1 MKGSTAAA
9 ADRRRRI
16 CRPWLQPGFMRRCFS
31 SPRGGRKK
39 SLFCRP
45 LRGLESHVPCETL
58 AEARAYRSFAASG
71 GSFRGAFLG
80 LVLFVTTIAFA
91 QDALVAG
98 ATADHLREGN
108 GGGAS
113 LTWIHPRG
121 NDTLIAGATFLSLA
135 ATEGATRWGFA
146 TLGATRRANARTTL
160 NAEANLGAG
169 DDDRGSF
176 RYVLL
181 RAGVTRELLPKR
193 LYGEAEW
200 LQIDVAR
207 QQDGIAR
214 IGATWMPAMPL
225 TLRAS
230 LYESVF
236 GDDDTTLGTLRA
248 DYAFRR
254 VTAILGATGGTATP
268 ALLQADTRSARVSEG
283 FGGVAF
289 DLAGRRWTVIA
300 STLSV
305 GGQRHHRLSASCRIP
320 LPMRGS
326 AQP

>member
-1 MKGSTAAA
+1 MNT
-9 ADRRRRI
+9 
-16 CRPWLQPGFMRRCFS
+16 
-31 SPRGGRKK
+31 GGRL
-39 SLFCRP
+39 SLAI
-45 LRGLESHVPCETL
+45 LLI
-58 AEARAYRSFAASG
+58 AASA
-71 GSFRGAFLG
+71 S
-80 LVLFVTTIAFA
+80 A
-91 QDALVAG
+91 QDALVVG
-98 ATADHLREGN
+98 ASVDHLRDGD

-113 LTWIHPRG
+113 LTWVHPRG
-121 NDTLIAGATFLSLA
+121 NDTIIAGANILSLP
-135 ATEGATRWGFA
+135 GAGQSSTDTRWGFA
-146 TLGATRRANARTTL
+146 TLGVTHRANARTMF

-169 DDDRGSF
+169 EDDRGSF

-181 RAGVTRELLPKR
+181 RAGVTRELLPRR

-207 QQDGIAR
+207 QQNGIAR
-214 IGATWMPAMPL
+214 IGATWMAGAPL

-254 VTAILGATGGTATP
+254 VTAILGGTGGTAVP

-320 LPMRGS
+320 LPLRGSPLPMRGS

>member
-1 MKGSTAAA
+1 MTG
-9 ADRRRRI
+9 
-16 CRPWLQPGFMRRCFS
+16 
-31 SPRGGRKK
+31 
-39 SLFCRP
+39 LFCRP
-45 LRGLESHVPCETL
+45 LRGLESHIPRVTL

-80 LVLFVTTIAFA
+80 LVLFLTGGVFA

-98 ATADHLREGN
+98 ATADYLRDGN
-108 GGGAS
+108 GSGAS

-121 NDTLIAGATFLSLA
+121 SDTFVAGVTFLSLPA
-135 ATEGATRWGFA
+135 AEESTTRWSFA
-146 TLGATRRANARTTL
+146 MLGATRRVNARTTL
-160 NAEANLGAG
+160 NAEANLGVG

-176 RYVLL
+176 RYILL
-181 RAGVTRELLPKR
+181 RAGVTRELLPRR

-207 QQDGIAR
+207 QQDGMAR
-214 IGATWMPAMPL
+214 IGATWMPTAPL
-225 TLRAS
+225 TLRVS

-254 VTAILGATGGTATP
+254 VTAILGGTGGTAVP
-268 ALLQADTRSARVSEG
+268 ALLQADARGARVSEG

-289 DLAGRRWTVIA
+289 DLAGRRWTVVV

-305 GGQRHHRLSASCRIP
+305 DGQRHHRLSASCRIP
-320 LPMRGS
+320 LPLRGLS
-326 AQP
+326 QP